1 MKRLYL
7 DHNATSPLLAAVRET
22 MQKVLRDDLGNPG
35 SVHTEGQDAR
45 AKMEAARNTIL
56 GALSGESG
64 SLTFTSGATESNNL
78 VLRSYAKRGP
88 IVLSRLDHPSV
99 VATGD
104 ELVERG
110 WEIRWVPND
119 EQGRILEDALEEM
132 LDGASLFSIAWAN
145 NELGNMRPV
154 HRLAKLCAKTET
166 VFHVDAAQTF
176 CRFDL
181 GDISDID
188 AITLSAH
195 KAGGPPGIGGLYL
208 KRKVGVEPL
217 TTGGH
222 QERGRRPGTENLLGV
237 LGWQAL
243 VESFEPEQWNR
254 LEPLRDRLE
263 AFLVEEFDA
272 IVNAGA
278 DERMPHTTNLSFPG
292 LESEALVMAL
302 DLEGLAI
309 SAGSACTAGSID
321 ISPVLQS
328 LGVGDER
335 ARSAIRLSLGPE
347 WNEEMLEDAIERFRR
362 VLLRMRQT

>member
-7 DHNATSPLLAAVRET
+7 DHNATSPLLPPVREA
-22 MQKVLRDDLGNPG
+22 MQVALREDLGNPG

-45 AKMEAARNTIL
+45 AKMEAARNAIL
-56 GALSGESG
+56 AALPGANG

-104 ELVERG
+104 ELGERG
-110 WEIRWVPND
+110 WEIRWVTND
-119 EQGRILEDALEEM
+119 EEGRIRKDELREL

-145 NELGNMRPV
+145 NELGNLRPI
-154 HRLAKLCAKTET
+154 HRFAELCADTDT

-217 TTGGH
+217 ATGGH

-243 VESFEPEQWNR
+243 VKSFDPERWNR

-263 AFLVEEFDA
+263 AFLIDEFDA
-272 IVNAGA
+272 KLNAGG

-292 LESEALVMAL
+292 IESEALVMAL
-302 DLEGLAI
+302 DLEGIAI

-347 WNEEMLEDAIERFRR
+347 WDDEMLEDVIDRFRR
-362 VLLRMRQT
+362 VLERMR